1 MAVKINT
8 MSTPTSPFEILR
20 ETGERVHEKNNSF
33 SDELLAQQDEGGVS
47 HEELEAMLKKI
58 DEQAGRLS
66 RTPTYDE
73 LKGLMTNSRNIA
85 R

>member
-20 ETGERVHEKNNSF
+20 DTGERVHEKSNSF
-33 SDELLAQQDEGGVS
+33 SDELLAQDEDSGVS
-47 HEELEAMLKKI
+47 HEELENMLRKI
-58 DEQAGRLS
+58 DEQ
-66 RTPTYDE
+66 
-73 LKGLMTNSRNIA
+73 GLMTNSRNIA